1 MQEREESE
9 LYEVVMACYLALPTL
24 PYERCSELD
33 CIS

>member
-24 PYERCSELD
+24 PYEQCSELD